1 MFWGFTGLEY
11 CCFEATELLKLQCS
25 KISLQEVNIFM
36 PVQLVLGFLSSHYVH
51 MFAFIFDTVLG
62 TISKLKHHTNM
73 MIIVFMNSNL
83 HTYILYCYL
92 PKRAFQEQ

>member
-1 MFWGFTGLEY
+1 
-11 CCFEATELLKLQCS
+11 
-25 KISLQEVNIFM
+25 M

-62 TISKLKHHTNM
+62 TNSKLKHHTNM

>member
-1 MFWGFTGLEY
+1 ML
-11 CCFEATELLKLQCS
+11 
-25 KISLQEVNIFM
+25 
-36 PVQLVLGFLSSHYVH
+36 VQLVLGFLSSHYVH
-51 MFAFIFDTVLG
+51 RVAFTVDTVLG

-92 PKRAFQEQ
+92 PKGAFQEQ